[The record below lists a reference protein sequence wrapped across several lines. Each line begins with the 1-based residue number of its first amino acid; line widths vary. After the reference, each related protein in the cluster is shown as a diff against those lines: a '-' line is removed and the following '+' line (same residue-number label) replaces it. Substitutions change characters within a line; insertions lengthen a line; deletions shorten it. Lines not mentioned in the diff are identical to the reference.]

1 MFIGGCAGST
11 GGGLKLS
18 RVILLI
24 KTALADLVGML
35 HPREVRRVQMD
46 GKRVDEGTT
55 KAVYGFAALYVLV
68 ILAAG
73 LIVSLDGYDF
83 TTNFTAALSC
93 MSNIGPGLSLIG
105 PTGNFTIFSPFSKVV
120 LTVVMLLGRLE
131 IYPLFMLASPLLWKK
146 R

>member
-1 MFIGGCAGST
+1 
-11 GGGLKLS
+11 
-18 RVILLI
+18 
-24 KTALADLVGML
+24 
-35 HPREVRRVQMD
+35 
-46 GKRVDEGTT
+46 
-55 KAVYGFAALYVLV
+55 
-68 ILAAG
+68 
-73 LIVSLDGYDF
+73 
-83 TTNFTAALSC
+83 